1 MSAIGWFGAAASPL
15 PKKFNA
21 ATLTGRTHRKTGSVG
36 IERIG
41 PLIAEHTAAAE
52 ADRRLSDAVYHA
64 MYDAG
69 LYGMLAPKAFG
80 GLELHPADCFRLW
93 AAVARIVLRRRGSV
107 IVR

>member
-1 MSAIGWFGAAASPL
+1 MANQTVSDLLGA
-15 PKKFNA
+15 
-21 ATLTGRTHRKTGSVG
+21 

-41 PLIAEHTAAAE
+41 PLIAEHPAANE

-80 GLELHPADCFRLW
+80 GLELHPADCLRSW
-93 AAVARIVLRRRGSV
+93 EAVARIVLRRQGSAS
-107 IVR
+107 

>member
-41 PLIAEHTAAAE
+41 PLIAEHAAAAE

-64 MYDAG
+64 MYEAGAIRDARAESLWRPG
-69 LYGMLAPKAFG
+69 AARDRLPSVMGSG
-80 GLELHPADCFRLW
+80 CADRF
-93 AAVARIVLRRRGSV
+93 ATTGSAYS
-107 IVR
+107 